1 MKVSLGGVL
10 LLGSVVVALLLLNV
24 LSPMM
29 TPFFLGALLAYLGDP
44 WVDRL
49 ERWRIGRGLASGLV
63 FLAIA
68 LLVAVALMLFIPAL
82 AHEATE
88 LLKGLPA
95 TLVWLQARLAP
106 LLTPW
111 IGVDAGGMDVR
122 GLAEEYLGDW
132 EQSSDVLGYLL
143 GQLTASGKAI
153 FGGVMTLALTPVVA
167 FYLMRDWDS
176 IIERLDNLIPRSQL
190 VVIRSLVRAG
200 DDMLAAFIRGQLLV
214 MIFLG
219 LFYSIGLGLLGVEMA
234 LIIGLVAGL
243 ASVVPYLGFILGL
256 ALASLTAA
264 YQFQDWLHPAYV
276 LGIFLVGQILEGSVL
291 TPWLVGDKIGLH
303 PVAVIFAVLAG
314 GQLFGFS
321 GVLLALPVTAVLMVL
336 VRFSLQQ
343 YLQSQWYQ
351 GSAESSSVTV
361 DEPAESEPQ
370 ALTTPGSEASE
381 AKEEGAVTGLES
393 NPAIDGRGVEECM
406 LS

>member
-68 LLVAVALMLFIPAL
+68 LLVAVTLMLFIPAL

-95 TLVWLQARLAP
+95 TLVWLQARLVP

-336 VRFSLQQ
+336 VRFSLQR

-370 ALTTPGSEASE
+370 ALTTTGSEASE
-381 AKEEGAVTGLES
+381 AKEEGTVTELES
-393 NPAIDGRGVEECM
+393 NPAIDGRGVEE
-406 LS
+406 

>member
-29 TPFFLGALLAYLGDP
+29 TPFVLGALLAYLGDP

-68 LLVAVALMLFIPAL
+68 LLVAITLMLFIPAL

-153 FGGVMTLALTPVVA
+153 FGAVMTLALTPVVA

-343 YLQSQWYQ
+343 YLHSQWYQ

-370 ALTTPGSEASE
+370 ALTTTGSEASE
-381 AKEEGAVTGLES
+381 AKEEGTVTELES
-393 NPAIDGRGVEECM
+393 NPAIDGRGVEE
-406 LS
+406 

>member
-68 LLVAVALMLFIPAL
+68 LLVAVTLMLFIPAL
-82 AHEATE
+82 AHEASE

-361 DEPAESEPQ
+361 DEPTESEPQ

-393 NPAIDGRGVEECM
+393 NPAIDGRGVEE
-406 LS
+406 

>member
-82 AHEATE
+82 AHEASE

-381 AKEEGAVTGLES
+381 AKEEGAVTELES
-393 NPAIDGRGVEECM
+393 NPTIDGRGVEE
-406 LS
+406 

>member
-68 LLVAVALMLFIPAL
+68 LLVAITLMLFIPAL

-95 TLVWLQARLAP
+95 TLVWLQARLVP

-153 FGGVMTLALTPVVA
+153 FGAVMTLALTPVVA

-370 ALTTPGSEASE
+370 ALTTTGSEASE
-381 AKEEGAVTGLES
+381 AKEEGTVTELES
-393 NPAIDGRGVEECM
+393 NPAIDGRGVEE
-406 LS
+406 

>member
-1 MKVSLGGVL
+1 MKVSLGGLL

-95 TLVWLQARLAP
+95 TLVWLQARLVP

-153 FGGVMTLALTPVVA
+153 FGAVMTLALTPVVA

-176 IIERLDNLIPRSQL
+176 IIERLANLIPRSQL

-381 AKEEGAVTGLES
+381 AKEEGAVIELES
-393 NPAIDGRGVEECM
+393 NPAIDGRGVEE
-406 LS
+406 

>member
-1 MKVSLGGVL
+1 
-10 LLGSVVVALLLLNV
+10 
-24 LSPMM
+24 
-29 TPFFLGALLAYLGDP
+29 
-44 WVDRL
+44 
-49 ERWRIGRGLASGLV
+49 LV

-393 NPAIDGRGVEECM
+393 NPAIDGRGVEE
-406 LS
+406 

>member
-1 MKVSLGGVL
+1 M
-10 LLGSVVVALLLLNV
+10 
-24 LSPMM
+24 
-29 TPFFLGALLAYLGDP
+29 
-44 WVDRL
+44 
-49 ERWRIGRGLASGLV
+49 
-63 FLAIA
+63 
-68 LLVAVALMLFIPAL
+68 
-82 AHEATE
+82 
-88 LLKGLPA
+88 
-95 TLVWLQARLAP
+95 
-106 LLTPW
+106 
-111 IGVDAGGMDVR
+111 
-122 GLAEEYLGDW
+122 
-132 EQSSDVLGYLL
+132 
-143 GQLTASGKAI
+143 
-153 FGGVMTLALTPVVA
+153 
-167 FYLMRDWDS
+167 
-176 IIERLDNLIPRSQL
+176 
-190 VVIRSLVRAG
+190 
-200 DDMLAAFIRGQLLV
+200 
-214 MIFLG
+214 
-219 LFYSIGLGLLGVEMA
+219 EMA

-343 YLQSQWYQ
+343 YLHSQWYQ

-370 ALTTPGSEASE
+370 ALTNTGSEASE
-381 AKEEGAVTGLES
+381 AKEEGTVTELES
-393 NPAIDGRGVEECM
+393 NPAIDGRGVEE
-406 LS
+406 

>member
-381 AKEEGAVTGLES
+381 AKEEGPVTELES
-393 NPAIDGRGVEECM
+393 NPAIDGRGVEE
-406 LS
+406 

>member
-106 LLTPW
+106 LLTAW

-343 YLQSQWYQ
+343 YLHSQWYQ

-370 ALTTPGSEASE
+370 ALTTTGSEASE
-381 AKEEGAVTGLES
+381 AKEEGTVTELES
-393 NPAIDGRGVEECM
+393 NPAIDGRGVEE
-406 LS
+406 

>member
-1 MKVSLGGVL
+1 
-10 LLGSVVVALLLLNV
+10 
-24 LSPMM
+24 MM

-68 LLVAVALMLFIPAL
+68 LLVTVALMLFIPAL

-393 NPAIDGRGVEECM
+393 NPAIDGRGVEE
-406 LS
+406 

>member
-95 TLVWLQARLAP
+95 TLVWLQARLVP

-153 FGGVMTLALTPVVA
+153 FGAVMTLALTPVVA

-370 ALTTPGSEASE
+370 ALTTTGSEASE
-381 AKEEGAVTGLES
+381 AKEEGAVTELES
-393 NPAIDGRGVEECM
+393 NPEIDGRGVEE
-406 LS
+406 

>member
-393 NPAIDGRGVEECM
+393 NPAIDGRGVEE
-406 LS
+406 

>member
-68 LLVAVALMLFIPAL
+68 LLVAVTLMLFIPAL

-381 AKEEGAVTGLES
+381 AKEEGAVTELES
-393 NPAIDGRGVEECM
+393 NPAIDGRGVEE
-406 LS
+406 

>member
-10 LLGSVVVALLLLNV
+10 LLGSFVVALLLLNV

-95 TLVWLQARLAP
+95 TLVWLQARLVP

-153 FGGVMTLALTPVVA
+153 FGAVMTLALTPVVA

-370 ALTTPGSEASE
+370 ALTTTGSEASE
-381 AKEEGAVTGLES
+381 AKEEGTVTELES
-393 NPAIDGRGVEECM
+393 NPAIDGRGVEE
-406 LS
+406 

>member
-68 LLVAVALMLFIPAL
+68 LLVAVTLMLFIPAL
-82 AHEATE
+82 AHEASE

-393 NPAIDGRGVEECM
+393 NPAIDGRGVEE
-406 LS
+406 

>member
-95 TLVWLQARLAP
+95 TLVWLQARLVP

-153 FGGVMTLALTPVVA
+153 FGAVMTLALTPVVA

-176 IIERLDNLIPRSQL
+176 IIERLDLSLIH
-190 VVIRSLVRAG
+190 I
-200 DDMLAAFIRGQLLV
+200 
-214 MIFLG
+214 
-219 LFYSIGLGLLGVEMA
+219 
-234 LIIGLVAGL
+234 
-243 ASVVPYLGFILGL
+243 
-256 ALASLTAA
+256 
-264 YQFQDWLHPAYV
+264 
-276 LGIFLVGQILEGSVL
+276 
-291 TPWLVGDKIGLH
+291 
-303 PVAVIFAVLAG
+303 
-314 GQLFGFS
+314 
-321 GVLLALPVTAVLMVL
+321 
-336 VRFSLQQ
+336 
-343 YLQSQWYQ
+343 
-351 GSAESSSVTV
+351 
-361 DEPAESEPQ
+361 SEP
-370 ALTTPGSEASE
+370 TRPY
-381 AKEEGAVTGLES
+381 
-393 NPAIDGRGVEECM
+393 
-406 LS
+406 

>member
-68 LLVAVALMLFIPAL
+68 LLVAVTLMLFIPAL
-82 AHEATE
+82 AHEASE

-381 AKEEGAVTGLES
+381 AKEEGAVTELES
-393 NPAIDGRGVEECM
+393 NPTIDGRGVEE
-406 LS
+406 

>member
-10 LLGSVVVALLLLNV
+10 LLGSVVVALLLLNE

-68 LLVAVALMLFIPAL
+68 LLVAVTLMLFIPAL
-82 AHEATE
+82 AHEASE

-381 AKEEGAVTGLES
+381 AKEEGPVTELES
-393 NPAIDGRGVEECM
+393 NPAIDGRGVEE
-406 LS
+406 

>member
-29 TPFFLGALLAYLGDP
+29 TPFVLGALLAYLGDP

-68 LLVAVALMLFIPAL
+68 LLVAITLMLFIPAL

-106 LLTPW
+106 LLTAW

-153 FGGVMTLALTPVVA
+153 FGAVMTLALTPVVA

-343 YLQSQWYQ
+343 YLHSQWYQ

-370 ALTTPGSEASE
+370 ALTTTGSEASE
-381 AKEEGAVTGLES
+381 AKEEGTVTELES
-393 NPAIDGRGVEECM
+393 NPAIDGRGVEE
-406 LS
+406 

>member
-153 FGGVMTLALTPVVA
+153 FGAVMTLALTPVVA

-343 YLQSQWYQ
+343 YLHSQWYQ

-370 ALTTPGSEASE
+370 ALTTTGSEASE
-381 AKEEGAVTGLES
+381 AKEEGTVTELES
-393 NPAIDGRGVEECM
+393 NPAIDGRGVEE
-406 LS
+406 